1 MSKIND
7 ESLGNL
13 LTVIG
18 HYAFEALEDTIT
30 FEDKTEEQKE
40 EIVKA
45 SVKAMEI
52 ATIITVKFF
61 DSDTFQSENLEE
73 ISKALESQD
82 FEKANMLMS
91 K

>member
-18 HYAFEALEDTIT
+18 HYAFEALEDTIS
-30 FEDKTEEQKE
+30 FEEKTDEQREEL
-40 EIVKA
+40 VKA
-45 SVKAMEI
+45 SVKMMEI
-52 ATIITVKFF
+52 SAIITLKFF
-61 DSDTFQSENLEE
+61 DSNALNLESLDE
-73 ISKALESQD
+73 VYNALESKD